1 MFWAQFERLC
11 TKAGMSPNAV
21 AKELRIPSGSITA
34 WKNGTEPRAST
45 AKKIAERF
53 GVTTEYLM
61 FGSDGPEPPA
71 PAKKEPPAETGEQ
84 FSPLDSRWFSLTEEE
99 KLQAWEFIVQLRAK
113 KQGGDGE

>member
-61 FGSDGPEPPA
+61 FGD
-71 PAKKEPPAETGEQ
+71 GEQ
-84 FSPLDSRWFSLTEEE
+84 KNPAATP
-99 KLQAWEFIVQLRAK
+99 
-113 KQGGDGE
+113 GDGLDAEFREKYEMLTDEQKKFVEQMIDGILKMEGGAGK